1 MINSDNDPIKITP
14 RKDSGVV
21 SGTSNSD
28 SDTKPK
34 KLPNSRKDFKDVLSD
49 SEGMDEFEAGALSKA
64 DTTGERG
71 SSLMALLGKTYSSKD
86 QTLTNV
92 GDQKMLLEQG
102 AEVSPFTPTQA
113 STTPKPKIGKKVE
126 SNSPYAAQSPS
137 NTTSSKSKDG
147 VPDQIQQNPN
157 PSDFAEISDAKHP
170 SYESPSAL
178 FSKLSTPSGQPIE
191 KKEDSLAKKGQV
203 NLQFSE
209 SQPDISYINPN
220 QTLTP
225 VNPINLVANDKIEQT
240 APVASPI
247 QDIVVE
253 LIDKLTIIQTKGQTD
268 TVVTLNSPGIF
279 KGAIVVMS
287 EFDTANGQL
296 NLTFENLTSQAK
308 NLLDSLPNRDAL
320 LTILS
325 EKGYMVQSFVT
336 TTITLHQPI
345 ISAEAES
352 QFGNPR
358 ENPRD
363 KDQPKKQQ

>member
-14 RKDSGVV
+14 RKDGGMV
-21 SGTSNSD
+21 SGTGNTD
-28 SDTKPK
+28 SENKPK

-49 SEGMDEFEAGALSKA
+49 SEGMEEFEAGVLSKV
-64 DTTGERG
+64 DTTSERS

-86 QTLTNV
+86 QTLTDV

-102 AEVSPFTPTQA
+102 AETSPFIQA
-113 STTPKPKIGKKVE
+113 QPSTTPNQKLGKKVE
-126 SNSPYAAQSPS
+126 NQSPYSPNLS
-137 NTTSSKSKDG
+137 NANNPSHAKATAS
-147 VPDQIQQNPN
+147 DQIQQNP
-157 PSDFAEISDAKHP
+157 SDLAEISESRIP

-178 FSKLSTPSGQPIE
+178 FSKLAAPSGLPTE
-191 KKEDSLAKKGQV
+191 KEVDSLSKKGKV

-220 QTLTP
+220 QTP
-225 VNPINLVANDKIEQT
+225 VTPINLVANAKIEQT
-240 APVASPI
+240 VPVTSPI
-247 QDIVVE
+247 HDVVVE

-268 TVVTLNSPGIF
+268 TVVTLNSPGLF

-296 NLTFENLTSQAK
+296 NLSFENLTSQAK
-308 NLLDSLPNRDAL
+308 NVLDSLPNREAL
-320 LTILS
+320 LNILS
-325 EKGYMVQSFVT
+325 ERGYMVQSFVT

-345 ISAEAES
+345 ISQEAES
-352 QFGNPR
+352 QFGKARQDNPQ
-358 ENPRD
+358 D